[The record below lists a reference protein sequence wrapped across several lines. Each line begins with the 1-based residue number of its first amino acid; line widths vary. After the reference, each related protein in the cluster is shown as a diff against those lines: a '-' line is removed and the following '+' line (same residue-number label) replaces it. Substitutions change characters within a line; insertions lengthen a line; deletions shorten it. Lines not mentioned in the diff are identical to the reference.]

1 MFSFEGNYKRTP
13 SQNLGGA
20 SHTNDRETLIRRAQ
34 TERQKRAEIRK
45 QHTGAIT
52 IQSCVR
58 SFLCRIKCKQDARTV
73 FDQYLTAVGLT
84 NPEQLEYLL
93 RCILFFY
100 DNRNEKDGERLV
112 SLNDIFQQWW
122 WTWFEY
128 LLIFRITFHCTRLD
142 HFGTI
147 SYSASGK
154 SATKGY
160 SWFSVAASYQKATLA
175 VHTAIVITKPVTCKC
190 IYSFWIDY
198 KWTFTMK

>member
-13 SQNLGGA
+13 SVSLGGA

-34 TERQKRAEIRK
+34 LERQKRAEIRK

-73 FDQYLTAVGLT
+73 FDQYLTNVGLT

-112 SLNDIFQQWW
+112 
-122 WTWFEY
+122 
-128 LLIFRITFHCTRLD
+128 R
-142 HFGTI
+142 
-147 SYSASGK
+147 
-154 SATKGY
+154 
-160 SWFSVAASYQKATLA
+160 
-175 VHTAIVITKPVTCKC
+175 
-190 IYSFWIDY
+190 
-198 KWTFTMK
+198 